1 MRLEKASQPLAD
13 RHRAILV
20 EGAVVAE
27 GGEVELERLRLHQPG
42 VGHVVDDEMREVGLA
57 GDGAQARELGR
68 REAGGVV
75 RVGMRVRYA
84 VEHGRIGARGDLGA
98 LAEQAGF

>member
-1 MRLEKASQPLAD
+1 VRLEKASEALAD

-27 GGEVELERLRLHQPG
+27 GRKVELERLRLHQPG
-42 VGHVVDDEMREVGLA
+42 VWHVVDDQMREVGLT

-68 REAGGVV
+68 REASRVV
-75 RVGMRVRYA
+75 RIGMRVRHP
-84 VEHGRIGARGDLGA
+84 VEHGLVRAIGNLGA